1 MQVRVT
7 VLWSCQRIYTTLTPF
22 SSTFSL
28 PLLYPPL
35 PSPFTRSTLTYPL
48 HNSATST
55 SSPLYFLSTISYL
68 LFILASTSPV
78 LGSSSSYPPPPYTP
92 SSPPTYTPNTFLP
105 FRLSPFFPPLLLHA
119 SPDLPLFSRLSYTHF
134 QACSVNKAGTSIPRA
149 AYPPLPKPR

>member
-28 PLLYPPL
+28 PFLYPPL
-35 PSPFTRSTLTYPL
+35 PSPFTRSTLIYPL
-48 HNSATST
+48 HNSTST

-92 SSPPTYTPNTFLP
+92 SSLPTYSPKLSSHPSSSFFTSPPPT
-105 FRLSPFFPPLLLHA
+105 RLTRS
-119 SPDLPLFSRLSYTHF
+119 SPLFSTLLYT
-134 QACSVNKAGTSIPRA
+134 
-149 AYPPLPKPR
+149 LPSLLRQ